1 MAFAACESPAS
12 GQDTVSQE
20 RELPRAFAPF
30 EFLIG
35 RWKGQGVRKD
45 DSALRFRGWN
55 ETHTWAWLF
64 AQGKP
69 IGMTLTVEG
78 GKVLDRATLKYDEKE
93 SRYRLEGKTGEGAVG
108 YVGSLD
114 STGKLLTLTRADKE
128 DQVRVTLR
136 ANSNFVRYTLRLERK
151 DKSAAVFTP
160 LIELGLTKEGE
171 SFAAGSTAAE
181 RPRCIVTGGAA
192 TLTVSYNGQSYPIC
206 CTGCRDEFNENPE
219 KYLKKLALKT
229 KAAGPASDQPKSS
242 RVSRFEDAFAG
253 DVEEPAARPK
263 TEQAKGAM
271 PGAEVAKDKVADKP
285 AKKSRTPE
293 KSATRAATALR
304 AGQSLEKS
312 GNSAAALKWYK
323 QLVKDYPGTTQA
335 KAAAERIKA
344 LEDH

>member
-1 MAFAACESPAS
+1 MAFTACESPS
-12 GQDTVSQE
+12 RGQDTVSQE
-20 RELPRAFAPF
+20 RELPRAFAPL

-45 DSALRFRGWN
+45 DPALRFRGWT

-64 AQGKP
+64 AKGKP
-69 IGMTLTVEG
+69 IGMSLTVNG
-78 GKVLDRATLKYDEKE
+78 GRVLDRATLTFDENQG
-93 SRYRLEGKTGEGAVG
+93 RFRLEGKTAQGAVEFAG
-108 YVGSLD
+108 ALD
-114 STGKLLTLTRADKE
+114 STGKLLTLTSADK
-128 DQVRVTLR
+128 DGQVRITLR
-136 ANSNFVRYTLRLERK
+136 ANSNYVRYTLRLERK
-151 DKSAAVFTP
+151 DQSAAVYSP
-160 LIELGLTKEGE
+160 LIEIGLTKEGE

-229 KAAGPASDQPKSS
+229 KAAGTGNDQPQSS
-242 RVSRFEDAFAG
+242 RVSRFEDAFAR

-285 AKKSRTPE
+285 ARKSRTPE

-323 QLVKDYPGTTQA
+323 QLVKDYPATAQA